1 MDFFC
6 IGFLCIFG
14 IMVSTILIADDHE
27 LFRKSLIKALK
38 DYFPQT
44 VFTEAATGSE
54 VLEMTK
60 VISPDIILLDIE
72 MPELNGLKTLFQLR
86 KNNINSKVLM
96 LTAKT
101 AKEFIFISKK
111 YDANGFFTKNISLD
125 MLAEAILRIV
135 TSNLFIC
142 SEWFSLDFHSSDEFS
157 KKILVKINDLT
168 NREREML
175 KYFFEG
181 LNTKEVSEVMN
192 IRKKSIDN
200 YKNKILSKMESQ
212 SDIYFIDWVNKNKE
226 VLKFLI

>member
-27 LFRKSLIKALK
+27 LFRRSLIKALK

-44 VFTEAATGSE
+44 VFMEAATGSE

-72 MPELNGLKTLFQLR
+72 MPGLNGLKTLFQLR

-101 AKEFIFISKK
+101 AKEFIFISDRKSTRL
-111 YDANGFFTKNISLD
+111 NSSHVRIS
-125 MLAEAILRIV
+125 
-135 TSNLFIC
+135 
-142 SEWFSLDFHSSDEFS
+142 
-157 KKILVKINDLT
+157 
-168 NREREML
+168 
-175 KYFFEG
+175 Y
-181 LNTKEVSEVMN
+181 
-192 IRKKSIDN
+192 
-200 YKNKILSKMESQ
+200 
-212 SDIYFIDWVNKNKE
+212 
-226 VLKFLI
+226 